1 MKMQQLF
8 HQKFEIPLHWVLSG
22 PLQLIQFRRQE
33 LRMGIYIRQ
42 YRSTPVNDGFTGLD
56 QVLVSDDLDSVY
68 VEDKIGS
75 GKLET
80 LCSVAF

>member
-1 MKMQQLF
+1 
-8 HQKFEIPLHWVLSG
+8 
-22 PLQLIQFRRQE
+22 
-33 LRMGIYIRQ
+33 MGIYIRQ
-42 YRSTPVNDGFTGLD
+42 YHSTPVNDGFIGLD